1 MKNETKKN
9 NHINWFFL
17 LLSGLIFLYSFLSAF
32 PVYATEVVV
41 IRESEIKPYSNA
53 IEGFKSVCNCSVK
66 ELELANGVIEKV
78 AKNRPDAV
86 FAVGTKAFRK
96 ARTIKDIP
104 VIYSMVMPSELAG
117 LSMQNTYGVSM
128 DVSPRESL
136 GTIINLFPG
145 VRRIGLLSDPRQT
158 GHFAEEAAAVARPL
172 GVVLVIKTVRNA
184 QQVPELLDEMRNQ
197 IDVFWMLPDTTVLN
211 ADTINY
217 LMLFSFQ
224 NNLPI
229 FSFSRKYV
237 ELGAAAALSIDPF
250 SMGQKAAEIARQLSK
265 GERQPF
271 ETYAEARRLTVNMKI
286 ASKIGIKFNNDI
298 IRNAEKLE

>member
-1 MKNETKKN
+1 MHTVSQTNRIDTPKA
-9 NHINWFFL
+9 FL
-17 LLSGLIFLYSFLSAF
+17 FATALFLRLLIPPAPAQAS
-32 PVYATEVVV
+32 EVVV
-41 IRESEIKPYSNA
+41 IKDAEIKPYRDA
-53 IEGFKSVCNCSVK
+53 IEGFKSACNCSVK

-96 ARTIKDIP
+96 ARTLKDVP
-104 VIYSMVMPSELAG
+104 VIYAMVMPSELAG
-117 LSMQNTYGVSM
+117 ISMQNASGVSM

-136 GTIINLFPG
+136 GAIINLFPG
-145 VRRIGLLSDPRQT
+145 LRRVGLLSDPRQT
-158 GHFAEEAAAVARPL
+158 GRFVEEAAAAARSL
-172 GVVLVIKTVRNA
+172 GIELVVKTVRNP
-184 QQVPELLDEMRNQ
+184 QQVPRVVDEMRNQ
-197 IDVFWMLPDTTVLN
+197 IDVFWMLPDTTVLT

-237 ELGAAAALSIDPF
+237 ELGAVAALSIDPF
-250 SMGQKAAEIARQLSK
+250 SMGQKAAQIARQLTK

-271 ETYAEARRLTVNMKI
+271 ETYAEARRLTVNVKI